1 MIQDIIINESNVE
14 IIDGDYIKSSDFIDI
29 YNEDDVCN
37 STNEFIVFKSGENT
51 LEIDYELDV
60 DFSIDESTGDYYT
73 PATRDIDVSDFN
85 ITIKSFKFNDMSV
98 TLSKELDVFLQN
110 LIKNKI

>member
-1 MIQDIIINESNVE
+1 MTQDILINESNVE

-29 YNEDDVCN
+29 YNEGEMCN
-37 STNEFIVFKSGENT
+37 STNEFIVLKSGENI

-73 PATRDIDVSDFN
+73 PATRDIDVNDFN
-85 ITIKSFKFNDMSV
+85 ITIKSFKFNDAKV
-98 TLSKELDVFLQN
+98 DISKELNIFLQN